1 MNSNANTPTP
11 RAAPLPI
18 EDVLF
23 APGLGGFFNDD
34 QAAIRA
40 GARRDGEVYAGT
52 PITQGFPAIRVPA
65 RVLCVGLVLSDGY
78 VAWGDAMSVQYAGV
92 GGRSPRF
99 DPDALA
105 PDLRAALRERLR
117 AAPPASFR
125 DGCASI
131 ADAWVA
137 ERQPHTALAYGLSQ
151 ALLAAAAHVRG
162 VTMAEVVCDEYALPL
177 VAEPVPIY
185 AQSGDARH
193 ANVDKMIQRGVDVLP
208 HGLVNNAEKFGED
221 GKDFLEYVRW
231 TACRVREVGQGGYA
245 PTLYFDVYGLPGIV
259 FGRSIDRI
267 AAFLTEVEDAA
278 APYAVRVES
287 PADFGSEDAQ
297 IDGFAALRRRLR
309 EWGSRVEIAVD
320 EWCNG
325 LDDVRRFLG
334 AEAAD
339 VIQIKMPDVGALT
352 HSIEAVGLCR
362 AAGVVAYL
370 GGSCTETDT
379 SARAAV
385 HVAVAT
391 RADML
396 LARPGMGVDEGVMIV
411 ANEQSRLLAR
421 IARRAS

>member
-1 MNSNANTPTP
+1 MNSSGSIAPP
-11 RAAPLPI
+11 PVAPLPI

-23 APGLGGFFNDD
+23 APGFGGFFNDD

-40 GARRDGEVYAGT
+40 GARRDGEIYTGT
-52 PITQGFPAIRVPA
+52 PITQGYPAIRVPA
-65 RVLCVGLVLSDGY
+65 RALCIGLALTDGY
-78 VAWGDAMSVQYAGV
+78 VAWGDAMSVQYAGA

-99 DPDALA
+99 DPGALA
-105 PDLRAALRERLR
+105 PDLRAALHERLC
-117 AAPPASFR
+117 AAPPGSFR

-137 ERQPHTALAYGLSQ
+137 ERQLHTALAYGLSQ
-151 ALLAAAAHVRG
+151 ALLGATAHVRG
-162 VTMAEVVCDEYALPL
+162 VTMAEVLCDEYELPL

-193 ANVDKMIQRGVDVLP
+193 ANVDKMILRGVDVLP
-208 HGLVNNAEKFGED
+208 HGLVNNAAKFGAD
-221 GKDFLEYVRW
+221 GVDFLEYVRW
-231 TACRVREVGQGGYA
+231 TARRVREIGGEGYA
-245 PTLYFDVYGLPGIV
+245 PILYFDVYGLPGIV
-259 FGRSIDRI
+259 FGHSTDRI
-267 AAFLTEVEDAA
+267 ADYLTAVEDAA
-278 APYAVRVES
+278 APFAVRLES

-297 IDGFAALRRRLR
+297 IEGFAALRRRLR
-309 EWGSRVEIAVD
+309 ERGSRLEIAVD
-320 EWCNG
+320 EWCNSV
-325 LDDVRRFLG
+325 DDVRRFLAAG
-334 AEAAD
+334 AAD
-339 VIQIKMPDVGALT
+339 VIQIKMPDLGALT

-379 SARAAV
+379 SARVAV

-421 IARRAS
+421 IARRGC